1 MDTKALLSE
10 LFEAAYIVDEK
21 RKILFWNK
29 KCEEI
34 TGYKAKEIVGKYCYD
49 NTLRHVTATGKRL
62 CHDGC
67 PLFDSIKTGNINVAD
82 VFLHHKEGYRVPV
95 RIKTIPFYDESDGGY
110 KAIEIFT
117 DMQDEQE
124 LYKENKILKKE
135 TLIDSLTEVYN
146 RKFLDYQI
154 TTCIKEFDVFGT
166 PLGIL
171 FIDIDYFKNVNDIY
185 GHDIGD
191 KVLKNVSKNIK
202 ANVRKSDFVG
212 RYGGEE
218 FVVILR
224 NISEEDI
231 KIIAEKIRMLIQDS
245 TFKINN
251 NSINVT
257 VSIGTAIQREGLNKD
272 ELLKIADTNMY
283 KAKLNGRNN
292 VV

>member
-1 MDTKALLSE
+1 MDTKTLLSE
-10 LFEAAYIVDEK
+10 LFEAAYIVDEN

-34 TGYKAKEIVGKYCYD
+34 TGYKAKEIIGKHCYD

-67 PLFDSIKTGNINVAD
+67 PLFDSIRTGNINVAD

-95 RIKTIPFYDESDGGY
+95 RIKTIPFLDETDGLY

-117 DMQDEQE
+117 DMQDEQK
-124 LYKENKILKKE
+124 LYKENKVLKKE

-154 TTCIKEFDVFGT
+154 TTCIKEFDIFGT
-166 PLGIL
+166 SLGIL
-171 FIDIDYFKNVNDIY
+171 FIDIDHFKNINDNY
-185 GHDIGD
+185 GHNIGD
-191 KVLKNVSKNIK
+191 EVLKTVSKNIK
-202 ANVRKSDFVG
+202 LNVRKNDFVG

-224 NISEEDI
+224 DISENDL
-231 KIIAEKIRMLIQDS
+231 KKIAEKVRILIQDS

-251 NSINVT
+251 YSINVT
-257 VSIGTAIQREGLNKD
+257 VSIGTAVEKEGMNIN
-272 ELLKIADTNMY
+272 ELLKVADTNMY
-283 KAKLNGRNN
+283 KAKLNGRNK